1 MLHPTAPRKKSYLEE
16 LLANEKGAFV
26 AVSDNLKIVA
36 DQIAPWV
43 PEGLVTLG
51 TDGFGRSDTRER
63 LRRFFEV
70 DAESTVVATLH
81 ALSLKGEV
89 APQMVEKAI
98 KDMGI
103 DPEKAHPEII

>member
-1 MLHPTAPRKKSYLEE
+1 
-16 LLANEKGAFV
+16 
-26 AVSDNLKIVA
+26 
-36 DQIAPWV
+36 
-43 PEGLVTLG
+43 
-51 TDGFGRSDTRER
+51 
-63 LRRFFEV
+63 
-70 DAESTVVATLH
+70 LH